1 VRIGAEQEVSY
12 FVRDRETDKRRH
24 VGSGFAGEPRDTI
37 RVDRGERSRSG
48 RCIDQRVAKL

>member
-1 VRIGAEQEVSY
+1 VRVGAEQEVSY
-12 FVRDRETDKRRH
+12 FVRDGEADKRRH
-24 VGSGFAGEPRDTI
+24 VGCRFAGEPRDTI